1 MMLQRSRRGNS
12 SQDAR
17 RINGVLMGAI
27 LGRAIFQVMV
37 VLAAVGIVAL
47 ASMAVHGG
55 YARAAVQLAAKF
67 SPSF

>member
-1 MMLQRSRRGNS
+1 
-12 SQDAR
+12 
-17 RINGVLMGAI
+17 MGAI
-27 LGRAIFQVMV
+27 FGRAIFQVMV

-67 SPSF
+67 SPPS